1 MVNVLW
7 LAIEASALA
16 SEASAEEGFGLNL
29 DILDTN
35 VINLTIL
42 IGVLL
47 YFGRGFLGKILSERR
62 ATIEQAIKEAE
73 QRQQQAATKLS
84 EQQQKLTQAQAE
96 AQQIIANAESRAKE
110 VKQKMLAEAEQDV
123 ERMKA
128 TASQEMDSERDKAIA
143 QLRSITASKALAR
156 VESQIKETLDDNAQ
170 QQLID
175 RSLGLLGGQ

>member
-7 LAIEASALA
+7 LAT
-16 SEASAEEGFGLNL
+16 EASAEEGFGLNL

-35 VINLTIL
+35 LINLTIL
-42 IGVLL
+42 IGVLF
-47 YFGRGFLGKILSERR
+47 YFGRGFVGKILSERR

-73 QRQQQAATKLS
+73 QRQQQAAAALA
-84 EQQQKLTQAQAE
+84 EQQQKLTKAQAE
-96 AQQIIANAESRAKE
+96 AEQIIATAEARAQE
-110 VKQKMLAEAEQDV
+110 VKQKIQAQAEQDV

-143 QLRSITASKALAR
+143 QLRSIIASKALAK
-156 VESQIKETLDDNAQ
+156 VEAQIKETLDDNGQ

-175 RSLGLLGGQ
+175 RSLGLLGGSRL